1 MAIDPNDFDVP
12 VKDYVFNEV
21 ANPSSLI
28 DQMAMAGGFT
38 ATKLATARD
47 ILLQMREEAD
57 AVGGDASQVCN
68 WLSFPACLCATGTRS
83 FFIEAI
89 KTKMFNV
96 VSTTC
101 GTLDLSLIHI

>member
-1 MAIDPNDFDVP
+1 MA
-12 VKDYVFNEV
+12 K
-21 ANPSSLI
+21 
-28 DQMAMAGGFT
+28 AGGFT

-57 AVGGDASQVCN
+57 AVDGDASKFATGF
-68 WLSFPACLCATGTRS
+68 FPACLCATGTRS

-101 GTLDLSLIHI
+101 GTLDHDIARSTKTTIMVPLNWMISNWANTN